1 MTRVPMTAP
10 LLAAALLLGAPF
22 AAAQPP
28 GDPVFSQTRIGW
40 NQPVKPFR
48 VIGNLYYVGMAGV
61 SAFLITTPQ
70 GHILTDGGLPESA
83 APIAANIKALGFD
96 IKDVKILLNS
106 HAHFDHSGGLARLK
120 AESGAR
126 FYASAADRPILE
138 SGHIGWGPAAKVD
151 APPLH
156 VDRAFNDGDSFS
168 LGGVTLTAHITP
180 AHTPGCTTWT
190 YEMPPSAFAGT
201 SASYGHLPRKAGEGL
216 TVMFFCSISVA
227 GNPLVGNTGYPDIV
241 AQYRAGFAR
250 LEKMKADIFLA
261 PHGDQF
267 GMKDKLARVKP
278 GAPNPFVDPG
288 ELPRFL
294 AGQKAAFETE
304 LARQQA
310 AAKKP

>member
-1 MTRVPMTAP
+1 MKRVPMTAP

-151 APPLH
+151 APPVH

-190 YEMPPSAFAGT
+190 AKLAD
-201 SASYGHLPRKAGEGL
+201 KD
-216 TVMFFCSISVA
+216 VMFFCSISVA

-304 LARQQA
+304 LARQQS

>member
-1 MTRVPMTAP
+1 M
-10 LLAAALLLGAPF
+10 
-22 AAAQPP
+22 
-28 GDPVFSQTRIGW
+28 
-40 NQPVKPFR
+40 
-48 VIGNLYYVGMAGV
+48 
-61 SAFLITTPQ
+61 
-70 GHILTDGGLPESA
+70 GGLPESA

-106 HAHFDHSGGLARLK
+106 HAHFDHSGGLAKLK
-120 AESGAR
+120 ADSGAR
-126 FYASAADRPILE
+126 LYASAADRPILE

-151 APPLH
+151 APPVH
-156 VDRAFNDGDSFS
+156 VDRAFQDGDSFS

-190 YEMPPSAFAGT
+190 MP
-201 SASYGHLPRKAGEGL
+201 L
-216 TVMFFCSISVA
+216 TDKGVTHQVMFFCSISVA

-241 AQYRAGFAR
+241 ARYRAGFAK
-250 LEKMKADIFLA
+250 LDKMKADVFLA

-278 GAPNPFVDPG
+278 GAANPFVDSG

-294 AGQKAAFETE
+294 AAQKTAFEAE

-310 AAKKP
+310 TAKP

>member
-1 MTRVPMTAP
+1 MKRLPMTA
-10 LLAAALLLGAPF
+10 LVLLLGTPVAT
-22 AAAQPP
+22 AQPP
-28 GDPVFSQTRIGW
+28 GDPVFSKTRIGW

-48 VIGNLYYVGMAGV
+48 VIGNVYYVGMAGV

-106 HAHFDHSGGLARLK
+106 HAHFDHSGGLAKLK
-120 AESGAR
+120 ADSGAR
-126 FYASAADRPILE
+126 LYASAADRPILE

-151 APPLH
+151 APPVH
-156 VDRAFNDGDSFS
+156 VDRAFQDGDSFS

-190 YEMPPSAFAGT
+190 MP
-201 SASYGHLPRKAGEGL
+201 L
-216 TVMFFCSISVA
+216 TDKGVTHQVMFFCSISVA

-241 AQYRAGFAR
+241 ARYRAGFAK
-250 LEKMKADIFLA
+250 LDKMKADVFLA

-278 GAPNPFVDPG
+278 GAANPFVDSG
-288 ELPRFL
+288 ELPSFL
-294 AGQKAAFETE
+294 AAQKTAFEAE

-310 AAKKP
+310 TAKP

>member
-1 MTRVPMTAP
+1 M
-10 LLAAALLLGAPF
+10 
-22 AAAQPP
+22 
-28 GDPVFSQTRIGW
+28 GW

-48 VIGNLYYVGMAGV
+48 VIGNVYYVGMAGV

-106 HAHFDHSGGLARLK
+106 HAHFDHSGGLAKLK
-120 AESGAR
+120 ADSGAR
-126 FYASAADRPILE
+126 LYASAADRPILE

-151 APPLH
+151 APPVH
-156 VDRAFNDGDSFS
+156 VDRAFQDGDSFS

-190 YEMPPSAFAGT
+190 MP
-201 SASYGHLPRKAGEGL
+201 L
-216 TVMFFCSISVA
+216 TDKGVTHQVMFFCSISVA

-241 AQYRAGFAR
+241 ARYRAGFAK
-250 LEKMKADIFLA
+250 LDKMKADVFLA

-278 GAPNPFVDPG
+278 GAANPFVDSG

-294 AGQKAAFETE
+294 AAQKTAFEAE

-310 AAKKP
+310 TAKP